1 MKKTFSY
8 LLILLCSGCAKS
20 FLNKT
25 PSNSIPLD
33 QALTTPVELNQALNG
48 AYAALRNTG
57 VYGANFLISGD
68 VQADNVYVET
78 SNIGVYVSQYTY
90 TVLVN
95 DPVPAAEFTNAY
107 IGILRANQVINASI
121 NSPST
126 DTIKSQAYAIRAL
139 LYFKLVTIFATS
151 YTTDTSAPGVPLV
164 LTYNP
169 DLLPKRNTVGEVY
182 TQIVSDLRTALK
194 SAPGYVNSVLLS
206 RYAIEALLAKVYLY
220 EGDNTNA
227 KSAAADVINAHVFTL
242 ASPANY
248 NAFWSNPAIQTD
260 ANEVLFEVD
269 VDQAN
274 NNGSQ
279 SVGSYYINGFQELY
293 ASSQLYNLYS
303 ATDIR
308 RTLLIP
314 GLTKSGDSAYLVNKF
329 PNAQNAD
336 PDNLKVIRLAE
347 VYLIAAESSLPANEG
362 DAIMY
367 LNALMA
373 NRDPG
378 FPYALSGPALL
389 NAIVLE
395 RRKELAFEGD
405 RLYDM
410 NRLQLP
416 INRIANPGALPLTSN
431 QLSIPF
437 PDYRRIAPIPQ
448 AEINANPNIASQQ
461 NQGY

>member
-1 MKKTFSY
+1 MKKTILY

-57 VYGANFLISGD
+57 VYGANFLITGD

-78 SNIGVYVSQYTY
+78 SNIGVYVAQYSY

-95 DPVPAAEFTNAY
+95 DPVPDAMWTNGY

-139 LYFKLVTIFATS
+139 LYLKLVNIFAPA
-151 YTTDTSAPGVPLV
+151 YTTDSTALGVPLI
-164 LTYNP
+164 LSYNP
-169 DLLPKRNTVGEVY
+169 DLLPKRNTVGQVY
-182 TQIVSDLRTALK
+182 SQIVSDLQTALK
-194 SAPGYVNSVLLS
+194 SAPAYVNSVLLS
-206 RYAIEALLAKVYLY
+206 RYSIEGLLAKVYLY
-220 EGDNTNA
+220 EGDKTNA
-227 KSAAADVINAHVFTL
+227 KFAAVDVINAGAFTL

-248 NAFWSNPAIQTD
+248 NAFWSNPAIQMD

-329 PNAQNAD
+329 PNAQNPD
-336 PDNLKVIRLAE
+336 PDNLKVIRLAD

-362 DAIMY
+362 DALMY

-378 FPYALSGPALL
+378 FTYSSSGPALL
-389 NAIVLE
+389 NDIVTE

-410 NRLQLP
+410 NRLQLA
-416 INRIANPGALPLTSN
+416 INRIANAGAIPLN
-431 QLSIPF
+431 ANYLSIPF

>member
-1 MKKTFSY
+1 MRKTILY
-8 LLILLCSGCAKS
+8 LGLLVCSGCAKS

-25 PSNSIPLD
+25 PSNAISLD
-33 QALTTPVELNQALNG
+33 QALTTPVQLSQALNG

-78 SNIGVYVSQYTY
+78 SNIGAYVSQYAY
-90 TVLVN
+90 TVLVT
-95 DPVPAAEFTNAY
+95 DPVPDAMWTNAY
-107 IGILRANQVINASI
+107 IGILRANQVINAPI
-121 NSPST
+121 NTPST

-139 LYFKLVTIFATS
+139 LYFKLVNIFAAA
-151 YTTDTSAPGVPLV
+151 YTTDSTALGVPLV
-164 LTYNP
+164 LLYNP

-182 TQIVSDLRTALK
+182 SQIVNDLQTALK

-206 RYAIEALLAKVYLY
+206 RYAIEGLLAKVFLY
-220 EGDNTNA
+220 EGDKPDA
-227 KSAAADVINAHVFTL
+227 RSAAVDVINAGVFKL

-274 NNGSQ
+274 NNGSL
-279 SVGSYYINGFQELY
+279 SVGGYYINGFQELY

-329 PNAQNAD
+329 PNAQNPD

-347 VYLIAAESSLPANEG
+347 VYLIAAESSLPANEA
-362 DAIMY
+362 DALLY

-378 FPYALSGPALL
+378 FTYTSSGPALL

-410 NRLQLP
+410 NRLQLA
-416 INRIANPGALPLTSN
+416 INRIANPGAIPLDPDH
-431 QLSIPF
+431 LSIPF

-461 NQGY
+461 NQDY

>member
-1 MKKTFSY
+1 MEKKILY
-8 LLILLCSGCAKS
+8 LLLLLCSGCAKT

-33 QALTTPVELNQALNG
+33 QALTTPVQLNQALNG

-78 SNIGVYVSQYTY
+78 SNIGAYVTQYAY

-95 DPVPAAEFTNAY
+95 DPVPDAMWTNAY

-121 NSPST
+121 NTPST

-139 LYFKLVTIFATS
+139 LYFKLVNIFATA
-151 YTTDTSAPGVPLV
+151 YTTDSTALGVPLV
-164 LTYNP
+164 LSYNP

-182 TQIVSDLRTALK
+182 RQIVSDLQTALK
-194 SAPGYVNSVLLS
+194 SAPAYSNSITLS
-206 RYAIEALLAKVYLY
+206 RYAVEGLLAKVYLY
-220 EGDNTNA
+220 EGDKTDA
-227 KSAAADVINAHVFTL
+227 KSAAVDVINAGAFTL

-248 NAFWSNPAIQTD
+248 NAFWNNSGIQTD

-274 NNGSQ
+274 NNGPL
-279 SVGSYYINGFQELY
+279 SVGGYYINGYQELY

-308 RTLLIP
+308 RTLLTP

-329 PNAQNAD
+329 PNAQNPD
-336 PDNLKVIRLAE
+336 PDNGKVIRLAE
-347 VYLIAAESSLPANEG
+347 VYLIAAESSLPANEA
-362 DAIMY
+362 DALMY

-373 NRDPG
+373 KRDPG
-378 FPYALSGPALL
+378 VPYSSSGPALL
-389 NAIVLE
+389 NAIVVE

-405 RLYDM
+405 RLYDL

-416 INRIANPGALPLTSN
+416 INRIANAGAIPLTAN
-431 QLSIPF
+431 YLSIPF

-448 AEINANPNIASQQ
+448 AEINANPTIASQQ

>member
-1 MKKTFSY
+1 M
-8 LLILLCSGCAKS
+8 LLLLCSACAKS

-25 PSNSIPLD
+25 PANAIPLN
-33 QALTTPVELNQALNG
+33 QALSTPAGLNQALNG
-48 AYAALRNTG
+48 AYAALRNTAL
-57 VYGANFLISGD
+57 YGANFLITGD

-78 SNIGVYVSQYTY
+78 KNSNVYVPQYTY
-90 TVLVN
+90 QVLVN
-95 DPVPAAEFTNAY
+95 DQVTDQMFSEAY
-107 IGILRANQVINASI
+107 NGILRANQVINASL
-121 NSPST
+121 NSPLT
-126 DTIKSQAYAIRAL
+126 DTIKSQAYAIRAI
-139 LYFKLVTIFATS
+139 LYFKLVNIFATA
-151 YTTDTSAPGVPLV
+151 YTTDPTALGVPLV

-169 DLLPKRNTVGEVY
+169 DLLPKRNSVGEVY
-182 TQIVSDLRTALK
+182 TQIVNDLQTALK
-194 SAPGYVNSVLLS
+194 SAPAYVNSVLLS
-206 RYAIEALLAKVYLY
+206 RYAIEAILAKVYLY

-227 KSAAADVINAHVFTL
+227 KSAAVDVINAHVFKLT
-242 ASPANY
+242 SPANY
-248 NAFWSNPAIQTD
+248 NAFWNNDAVQTD
-260 ANEVLFEVD
+260 ANEVMFEVD
-269 VDQAN
+269 ADSSN
-274 NNGSQ
+274 NNGTY
-279 SVGSYYINGFQELY
+279 SVGGYYINGSQDLY
-293 ASSQLYNLYS
+293 ASSQLYDLYT

-314 GLTKSGDSAYLVNKF
+314 GITKSGKSAYLVNKF
-329 PNAQNAD
+329 PNAEKPD

-347 VYLIAAESSLPANEG
+347 VYLIAAEASLPSNEA

-378 FPYALSGPALL
+378 FTYPSSDPTLL
-389 NAIVLE
+389 NDIVTE

-416 INRIANPGALPLTSN
+416 INRIADPGAIPLAPDH
-431 QLSIPF
+431 LSIPF

-448 AEINANPNIASQQ
+448 DEINANPNIASQQ

>member
-1 MKKTFSY
+1 MKKT
-8 LLILLCSGCAKS
+8 ILYVLMVICSGCAKS
-20 FLNKT
+20 FLNKA
-25 PSNSIPLD
+25 PSNAIPLD

-57 VYGANFLISGD
+57 VFGANFLISGD

-107 IGILRANQVINASI
+107 IGILRANQVITASL
-121 NSPST
+121 NTPST

-139 LYFKLVTIFATS
+139 LYFKLVNIFATA
-151 YTTDTSAPGVPLV
+151 YTTDSTALGVPLV
-164 LTYNP
+164 LSYNP

-182 TQIVSDLRTALK
+182 SQIVSDLQTALR
-194 SAPGYVNSVLLS
+194 SAPGYTNSVLLS
-206 RYAIEALLAKVYLY
+206 RYAIEGLLAKVYLY
-220 EGDNTNA
+220 EGDKTDA
-227 KSAAADVINAHVFTL
+227 KAAAVDVINAGVFTL

-248 NAFWSNPAIQTD
+248 NAFWSNPGIQTD

-293 ASSQLYNLYS
+293 ASSQLYRLYS

-329 PNAQNAD
+329 PNAQNPD

-347 VYLIAAESSLPANEG
+347 VYLIAAESSLPANEP
-362 DAIMY
+362 DALMY

-373 NRDPG
+373 QRDSG
-378 FPYALSGPALL
+378 ATYSSSGPALL
-389 NAIVLE
+389 NEIVTE

-410 NRLQLP
+410 NRLQSP
-416 INRIANPGALPLTSN
+416 INRVADPGAIPLSADY
-431 QLSIPF
+431 LSIPF

-448 AEINANPNIASQQ
+448 AEINANPTIASQQ